1 LNSRDLTIEH
11 RYRNYENSKIMNAGY
26 HPDSIKSPP
35 FVGKMGNKLINVQ
48 PDNRK
53 CSCPMNCLENKVAES
68 AKTQDTINDQVPILS
83 TLINTIPNPA
93 FYKNAQG
100 VFVDCN
106 PAFAETILGTT
117 CENIVGRSI
126 YNLPDVIPQVLCD
139 ICAQNDQELLSNPGV
154 QKYEA
159 AIRCAD
165 GVKRDFLLSRSTF
178 TDHDGTIAGIIS
190 VLLDLT
196 DKNRAEKLLQDRT
209 AELLKST
216 EELNRQIKKRKKA
229 KRTVKEAH
237 REIEHIISSLPTILI
252 GLTREN
258 EIIHWNA
265 VAEKIFDTSASDV
278 MGFTLEQCGIEWDWD
293 KISDGIAKSQ
303 TESSTLRVDNI
314 HYRNAD
320 GEERYLGLTIT
331 PLNGKDNSILGLT
344 IIGADITDRIK
355 FEAQLHQS
363 QKMEAIGQLAA
374 GIAHEINTPAQ
385 FVGDNTRFLQDAFN
399 DLIEACNL
407 YKELIK
413 AAESKP
419 LSEEFIQILEKRF
432 GELDIDYLEEEVP
445 LAIQQTLKGVDR
457 ITHIVQAMKI
467 FAHPGGIEKEPTE
480 INKEIEKTLIIT
492 RNEWKYVAELVTDFD
507 KTLPTV
513 PCHRAEFNQVIL
525 NLIVNAAH
533 AIADANSENSSE
545 KGTITISSILDGNW
559 AEIRISDTG
568 HGIPEE
574 VQHRIFDLFF
584 TTKEPGRGTGQGL
597 AIAHSVIVE
606 KHNGVINFETEKGKG
621 TTFVIRLPIDVNLSE
636 NE

>member
-1 LNSRDLTIEH
+1 
-11 RYRNYENSKIMNAGY
+11 M
-26 HPDSIKSPP
+26 
-35 FVGKMGNKLINVQ
+35 GKMGNKPINVQ
-48 PDNRK
+48 PDSRK
-53 CSCPMNCLENKVAES
+53 NYGPMNCLENKAAES
-68 AKTQDTINDQVPILS
+68 AKTQDTMNDQLPILS

-93 FYKNAQG
+93 FCKNAQG

-106 PAFAETILGTT
+106 TAFAETILGTT
-117 CENIVGRSI
+117 CENILGQSV
-126 YNLPDVIPQVLCD
+126 YNLPDIIPQVLCD
-139 ICAQNDQELLSNPGV
+139 ICAENDLELLANPGT
-154 QKYEA
+154 QTHEA
-159 AIRCAD
+159 VIRCAD
-165 GVKRDFLLSRSTF
+165 GVKREFMLSRSAF
-178 TDHDGTIAGIIS
+178 TDHDGNIAGIIS
-190 VLLDLT
+190 VMLDLT

-216 EELNRQIKKRKKA
+216 EELNRQIKKRKQA

-252 GLTREN
+252 GLTRKN

-265 VAEKIFDTSASDV
+265 VAEKVFDASASDV
-278 MGFTLEQCGIEWDWD
+278 MGFTLGQCGVEWDWD
-293 KISDGIAKSQ
+293 RISDGIAKSQ
-303 TESSTLRVDNI
+303 AAGSSMRVDNI
-314 HYRNAD
+314 RYHKAD

-331 PLNGKDNSILGLT
+331 PFNGVDNSILGVT

-355 FEAQLHQS
+355 FEAQLNQS

-407 YKELIK
+407 YKESIK
-413 AAESKP
+413 AAKSGTLNEK
-419 LSEEFIQILEKRF
+419 LILDFEKRF
-432 GELDIDYLEEEVP
+432 AALDIDYLEEEAP
-445 LAIQQTLKGVDR
+445 LAIRQTLKGVDR

-467 FAHPGGIEKEPTE
+467 FAHPGGIEKEPVD
-480 INKEIEKTLIIT
+480 INKEIEKTITIT
-492 RNEWKYVAELVTDFD
+492 RNEWKYVAEMKTEFD
-507 KTLPTV
+507 TALPTV

-533 AIADANSENSSE
+533 AIADANGKNSTE
-545 KGTITISSILDGNW
+545 KGTIKISSCHDGNL

-568 HGIPEE
+568 TGIPEE
-574 VQHRIFDLFF
+574 IQHRIFDLFF

-606 KHNGVINFETEKGKG
+606 KHNGALNLESETGKG
-621 TTFVIRLPIDVNLSE
+621 TTFVIRLPIDVDFSE

>member
-1 LNSRDLTIEH
+1 
-11 RYRNYENSKIMNAGY
+11 
-26 HPDSIKSPP
+26 
-35 FVGKMGNKLINVQ
+35 
-48 PDNRK
+48 
-53 CSCPMNCLENKVAES
+53 
-68 AKTQDTINDQVPILS
+68 
-83 TLINTIPNPA
+83 
-93 FYKNAQG
+93 
-100 VFVDCN
+100 
-106 PAFAETILGTT
+106 
-117 CENIVGRSI
+117 
-126 YNLPDVIPQVLCD
+126 
-139 ICAQNDQELLSNPGV
+139 
-154 QKYEA
+154 
-159 AIRCAD
+159 
-165 GVKRDFLLSRSTF
+165 
-178 TDHDGTIAGIIS
+178 
-190 VLLDLT
+190 
-196 DKNRAEKLLQDRT
+196 
-209 AELLKST
+209 AELLKSN

-229 KRTVKEAH
+229 KKTVKEAH
-237 REIEHIISSLPTILI
+237 REIEHLISSLPTILI
-252 GLTREN
+252 GLTKEN
-258 EIIHWNA
+258 KIIHWNT
-265 VAEKIFDTSASDV
+265 VAEKVLNTSASDV
-278 MGFTLEQCGIEWDWD
+278 MGLTLGQCRIEWDWD

-331 PLNGKDNSILGLT
+331 PLNGEDNSILGLT